1 MNIITFT
8 WGISTVFTWFVAGA
22 LIVFALLYWFFFILP
37 RREKDKARAITL
49 AKHQAGYYATNV
61 QKRPI
66 EPESH
71 MTGRAYGALLRM
83 AHGDRQKVEY
93 WIVEAQRLRPGC
105 SRVEAIEWLAE
116 RSRSKDSMPA

>member
-1 MNIITFT
+1 M
-8 WGISTVFTWFVAGA
+8 FTWFAAGA
-22 LIVFALLYWFFFILP
+22 LIAFALLYWFFFIQP
-37 RREKDKARAITL
+37 RREKDKAKAKAITL
-49 AKHQAGYYATNV
+49 AKHRHTHFATNV
-61 QKRPI
+61 QGRAI